1 MGAQGVGA
9 PRACPV
15 PLSGNSGRKE
25 AALMRREERE
35 ERSHFR
41 GPQCCLGAMKRPHSH
56 SSSAGCVENHLNRGL
71 RALAWAGQ
79 HGRSPELRALP
90 QSKKTSHG
98 DGPRST
104 RQADMPVTWQA
115 CLPAHSGKGGLCLP
129 WWSLATLHT
138 CVLSRHVPTH
148 SWSDGSLGFLYS
160 TWCLWPL
167 TWRRWRL
174 ARTSRA
180 GSLAK

>member
-1 MGAQGVGA
+1 MGAQGLGA
-9 PRACPV
+9 PRACPM

-41 GPQCCLGAMKRPHSH
+41 GPRCCLGAMKRPHSH
-56 SSSAGCVENHLNRGL
+56 SSSAGCVENHLNRGP

-79 HGRSPELRALP
+79 RGRSPELRALP
-90 QSKKTSHG
+90 QPKKTSHG

-115 CLPAHSGKGGLCLP
+115 CLPAQWQGGTVPALVEPGYPSHMCAVRPCAHTLMVGQVSGIPILRLVP
-129 WWSLATLHT
+129 VASHLA
-138 CVLSRHVPTH
+138 
-148 SWSDGSLGFLYS
+148 
-160 TWCLWPL
+160 
-167 TWRRWRL
+167 
-174 ARTSRA
+174 
-180 GSLAK
+180 